1 MIRRVR
7 AFIMWLLYFVTPT
20 DLYLKING
28 YNPDSIGLMA
38 ENLFKD
44 FEGDK

>member
-1 MIRRVR
+1 MLIRAK

-20 DLYLKING
+20 DLYLRING
-28 YNPDSIGLMA
+28 YDPDAIGLRA

-44 FEGDK
+44 FKDKP